1 MKHIY
6 KNQTALR
13 LSLATGVEFESS
25 DSAVIKYRKPDGTEG
40 LFAAQVSDREKGV
53 ICHDFTNEAEL
64 DQTGWWKFWA
74 FITFKDERT
83 AAGKSVSVYVY
94 EEGH

>member
-13 LSLATGVEFESS
+13 LSLDTQVDFETG
-25 DSAVIKYRKPDGTEG
+25 DSAAIKYRKPDGTTGTFTATIDENRDG
-40 LFAAQVSDREKGV
+40 
-53 ICHDFTNEAEL
+53 IIYHDFTDSAEL
-64 DQTGWWKFWA
+64 DQSGWWKFWA
-74 FITFKDERT
+74 FVTFSDERT